1 MVKHIDHLFAFARQ
15 FELGIEQMEEIVLVT
30 GCDRSRSWTNIVFL
44 GGQAQASFRVKV
56 VHSLDTNTNIQFS
69 PGHVDGALLNQG
81 PEGKVRWY
89 AFKFAT
95 ATDPIRLLH
104 DLVPFRTYPRA
115 SAFLSEGFVS
125 LAPSKYFQSVLKR
138 RRVPLQSQRGTTA
151 SQTRNSY
158 QCPQLRRYGILTAFL
173 CLHLRFYSIGIL
185 FTYF

>member
-44 GGQAQASFRVKV
+44 GGPAQASFRVKA

-69 PGHVDGALLNQG
+69 PGNVDGALLNQG

-104 DLVPFRTYPRA
+104 DLVPFRIYPRA

-125 LAPSKYFQSVLKR
+125 LAPSKYFQSVLKQ
-138 RRVPLQSQRGTTA
+138 RRVRLENQRDTIV
-151 SQTRNSY
+151 SQTRKLY
-158 QCPQLRRYGILTAFL
+158 QCLRIVQW
-173 CLHLRFYSIGIL
+173 
-185 FTYF
+185 